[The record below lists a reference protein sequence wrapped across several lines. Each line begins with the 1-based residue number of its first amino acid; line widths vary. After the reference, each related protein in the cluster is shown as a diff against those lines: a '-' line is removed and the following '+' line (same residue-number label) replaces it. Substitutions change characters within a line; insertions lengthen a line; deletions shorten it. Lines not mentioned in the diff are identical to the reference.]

1 VTRGKHRGWSSDQ
14 VLGALLTGI
23 GVAAC
28 LGAVALVAAATSY
41 DGPRGLRPYTIEGR
55 TYAPRDLD
63 AYDSVGVASW
73 YGEPFHGRPTANGE
87 RYDQH
92 DLSAA
97 HRTLPLGTRVQVTR
111 LATGR
116 SLFLRVTDRG
126 PFVDGRIID
135 VSREAARRLGF
146 LEEGLARVRVR
157 RLRSPL

>member
-1 VTRGKHRGWSSDQ
+1 M
-14 VLGALLTGI
+14 LGALLTGV
-23 GVAAC
+23 GAAVC
-28 LGAVALVAAATSY
+28 LGALALVAGATSY
-41 DGPRGLRPYTIEGR
+41 DGPRGLRPYSIEGR
-55 TYAPRDLD
+55 TYAPHDLA

-87 RYDQH
+87 RYDKNA
-92 DLSAA
+92 LSAA
-97 HRTLPLGTRVQVTR
+97 HRTLPLGSRVQVTR

-116 SLFLRVTDRG
+116 SLFLRITDRG

-146 LEEGLARVRVR
+146 LEEGLAKVRVR